1 MNKINEKE
9 KLLKDTSLCTMINIL
24 QMMTHMHFNFPLKSC
39 LSFPPPTSRTKSGS
53 VQILGRRGQNLP
65 VFSKTLN
72 MKNGLYEEEKKK
84 KMTRLFQLPLNILRA
99 SQVAWLLKNLPAN
112 AGDSRHVAS
121 IPGSGRSPGVGNGN
135 PLQYSCLRNPID
147 RGASWATVH
156 RVAKSRTQL
165 SKRTTA
171 TLAAYCPSEALA
183 SLVKY
188 LFSFPLFFPNK

>member
-1 MNKINEKE
+1 M
-9 KLLKDTSLCTMINIL
+9 S
-24 QMMTHMHFNFPLKSC
+24 
-39 LSFPPPTSRTKSGS
+39 
-53 VQILGRRGQNLP
+53 
-65 VFSKTLN
+65 VFSVFL
-72 MKNGLYEEEKKK
+72 KKK
-84 KMTRLFQLPLNILRA
+84 KKRKRKKLYSATLDF
-99 SQVAWLLKNLPAN
+99 SGGSVVKNPPAI
-112 AGDSRHVAS
+112 AGDMGS

-188 LFSFPLFFPNK
+188 LFSFPLFFPPSLFLFLSIFSISRMKFLFKELISLCILVFYFAYRTKPLIDFKCRNTVVWSMVNPCDHLFKKIMFGC